1 MNGRVETHLP
11 IILRKDSGTSQPPIK
26 MAASSVQP
34 RPLASEHTNTLDLV
48 VLGMCSG
55 AALDVVTCAL
65 LRYRQHSPD
74 EALRISIIEVRTDVH
89 FPVLY
94 R

>member
-1 MNGRVETHLP
+1 MNDHLEARLP
-11 IILRKDSGTSQPPIK
+11 IILREDSATSQPSIK
-26 MAASSVQP
+26 MGASSERL
-34 RPLASEHTNTLDLV
+34 RPLANEHTNILDLV

-65 LRYRQHSPD
+65 LRYRQQNPD
-74 EALRISIIEVRTDVH
+74 EALRISFIEVRTDIH
-89 FPVLY
+89 FSVLY